1 MGIWLLFFGGKG
13 GSGGDKEYLWGV
25 KEWLWGV
32 KEFLWGVK
40 EFLWGVKELKGVI
53 ARYAR

>member
-1 MGIWLLFFGGKG
+1 MVILFRVKG
-13 GSGGDKEYLWGV
+13 GSGGDKEY
-25 KEWLWGV
+25 
-32 KEFLWGVK
+32 LWGVK

>member
-1 MGIWLLFFGGKG
+1 MVILFRGKG

-40 EFLWGVKELKGVI
+40 ELKGVI
-53 ARYAR
+53 TCYARWGRKTKVFWL